1 MNSGFDRLVCA
12 GTRSLVVPGFSSHN
26 GNRPVCGVV
35 TMTFYTCFDPQGQM
49 IARCQTPE
57 DIKVLKRMGRPIAA
71 VQPMRSEEAVVCSL
85 TGSPSEYDE
94 EY

>member
-1 MNSGFDRLVCA
+1 
-12 GTRSLVVPGFSSHN
+12 
-26 GNRPVCGVV
+26 
-35 TMTFYTCFDPQGQM
+35 MTFYTCFDPQGQM

-57 DIKVLKRMGRPIAA
+57 DIQVLKRMGRPIAD

-85 TGSPSEYDE
+85 TGSPSEFDE